1 VISERPVI
9 SNLSEQD
16 ATVTSASARRSRSM
30 GEVASI
36 SSKPSASRM
45 STVVAMIE
53 GEMVYFFAFLV
64 LEDFFVSFLVEE
76 DLESDDLLESE
87 DLPESEDLDESEE
100 LESLSL
106 DPSFFSPP
114 LLFL

>member
-1 VISERPVI
+1 
-9 SNLSEQD
+9 
-16 ATVTSASARRSRSM
+16 M

-36 SSKPSASRM
+36 SSKPSASRV

-53 GEMVYFFAFLV
+53 GGKAYFFAFSV
-64 LEDFFVSFLVEE
+64 PEDFFVSFLVEE

-100 LESLSL
+100 PESLSL

-114 LLFL
+114 LFFL

>member
-1 VISERPVI
+1 
-9 SNLSEQD
+9 
-16 ATVTSASARRSRSM
+16 
-30 GEVASI
+30 
-36 SSKPSASRM
+36 
-45 STVVAMIE
+45 
-53 GEMVYFFAFLV
+53 
-64 LEDFFVSFLVEE
+64 VEE